1 MPHTQQPSHT
11 HHTHHTH
18 RPGLRKALL
27 LALFAATV
35 GTGPVAWAAGPQTA
49 HPLVGRWKVASI
61 HGAPPPSFLSG
72 QVLVIQADAQVITLD
87 LKASGGAAASEG
99 AVQKAL
105 RDALTRGTWRAD
117 KARLYVSN
125 SPRRDTGSAYAITQQ
140 GKLLSL
146 EPDPYFSNAD
156 TPTKAT
162 YERLP

>member
-1 MPHTQQPSHT
+1 MPHIRHARRAGF
-11 HHTHHTH
+11 H
-18 RPGLRKALL
+18 KALL
-27 LALFAATV
+27 LTLFVAAGGV
-35 GTGPVAWAAGPQTA
+35 GTTAGAADPQAA

-61 HGAPPPSFLSG
+61 NGAPPPKFLAG
-72 QVLVIQADAQVITLD
+72 QVLVIQADAQVINLD
-87 LKASGGAAASEG
+87 LGASGGTAASEG

-105 RDALTRGTWRAD
+105 RDALMRGTWRAD

-146 EPDPYFSNAD
+146 DPDPYFSNAEV
-156 TPTKAT
+156 PSKAT

>member
-1 MPHTQQPSHT
+1 MPYT
-11 HHTHHTH
+11 HPP
-18 RPGLRKALL
+18 RRQGVRKALL
-27 LALFAATV
+27 LTLFATV
-35 GTGPVAWAAGPQTA
+35 AGVGSIAWAADPQAA

-61 HGAPPPSFLSG
+61 NGAPPPNFLSG
-72 QVLVIQADAQVITLD
+72 QVLVIQADAQVVNID
-87 LKASGGAAASEG
+87 LKTSSGAAASES

-146 EPDPYFSNAD
+146 DPDPYFSNAD
-156 TPTKAT
+156 VPSKAT
-162 YERLP
+162 YERLR

>member
-1 MPHTQQPSHT
+1 MKPHI
-11 HHTHHTH
+11 HHT
-18 RPGLRKALL
+18 RRAGFRKALL
-27 LALFAATV
+27 LALFATTV
-35 GTGPVAWAAGPQTA
+35 GTGSPAWAADPQAT

-61 HGAPPPSFLSG
+61 NGAPPPKFLAG
-72 QVLVIQADAQVITLD
+72 QVLVIQADAQVINLD
-87 LKASGGAAASEG
+87 LTTSGGAAASEG

-125 SPRRDTGSAYAITQQ
+125 SPRRDSGSAYAITEQ

-146 EPDPYFSNAD
+146 DPDPYFSNAD
-156 TPTKAT
+156 VPSKAT

>member
-1 MPHTQQPSHT
+1 MPHTREP
-11 HHTHHTH
+11 
-18 RPGLRKALL
+18 RRAAVRNALL
-27 LALFAATV
+27 LALFATTFGSGPIAQAADPHAT
-35 GTGPVAWAAGPQTA
+35 

-61 HGAPPPSFLSG
+61 NSAPPPGFLSG
-72 QVLVIQADAQVITLD
+72 QVLVIQADAHLINID
-87 LKASGGAAASEG
+87 LKASGSAAASES

-105 RDALTRGTWRAD
+105 RDALMRGTWRAD

-125 SPRRDTGSAYAITQQ
+125 SPRRETGSAYTITQQ

-156 TPTKAT
+156 VPSKAT

>member
-1 MPHTQQPSHT
+1 MPHIRHT
-11 HHTHHTH
+11 
-18 RPGLRKALL
+18 RRAGFRKALL
-27 LALFAATV
+27 LTLFV
-35 GTGPVAWAAGPQTA
+35 AAGGMGTTAGAADPQAA

-61 HGAPPPSFLSG
+61 NGAPPPKFLAG
-72 QVLVIQADAQVITLD
+72 QVLVIQADAQVINLD
-87 LKASGGAAASEG
+87 LGASGGTAASEG

-105 RDALTRGTWRAD
+105 RDALMRGTWRAD

-146 EPDPYFSNAD
+146 DPDPYFSNAD
-156 TPTKAT
+156 VPSKAT